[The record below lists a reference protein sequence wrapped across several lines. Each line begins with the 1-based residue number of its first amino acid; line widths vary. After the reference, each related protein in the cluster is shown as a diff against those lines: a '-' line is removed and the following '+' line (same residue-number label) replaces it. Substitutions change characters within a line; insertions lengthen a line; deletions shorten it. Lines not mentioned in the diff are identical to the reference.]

1 MAMTDE
7 RRTAQRFLRDERLR
21 VKIIA
26 SPARPELVDMA
37 VDCETVDVSTTG
49 LRVLLTCAVV
59 PGSQLAL
66 EVEALEQEECF
77 FLGGVVQWSRE
88 TEAAGTYLV
97 GVALFDATGFDLER
111 WQRRFRL

>member
-1 MAMTDE
+1 MPWSEE
-7 RRTAQRFLRDERLR
+7 RRAAPRFMRDESLL

-26 SPARPELVDMA
+26 SPARPELTDMTVECA
-37 VDCETVDVSTTG
+37 TVDVSTTG
-49 LRVLLTCAVV
+49 LRVLLACPVT

-88 TEAAGTYLV
+88 AEVAGTYLI
-97 GVALFDATGFDLER
+97 GVQLFDATGFDLER
-111 WQRRFRL
+111 WQRRFR

>member
-1 MAMTDE
+1 MAKTDE
-7 RRTAQRFLRDERLR
+7 RRAAPRFLRDERLL

-26 SPARPELVDMA
+26 SPARPQLVDTA
-37 VDCETVDVSTTG
+37 VECATVDVSTTG
-49 LRVLLTCAVV
+49 LRVLLEYPVA

-88 TEAAGTYLV
+88 TEVAGSYLI
-97 GVALFDATGFDLER
+97 GVELFDATGFDLER
-111 WQRRFRL
+111 WRRRFL